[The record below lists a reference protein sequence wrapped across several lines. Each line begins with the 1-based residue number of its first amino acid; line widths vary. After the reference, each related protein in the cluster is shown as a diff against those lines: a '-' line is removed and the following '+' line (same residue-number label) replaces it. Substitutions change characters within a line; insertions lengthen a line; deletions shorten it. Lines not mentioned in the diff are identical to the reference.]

1 MLVAGALAAVAPSV
15 THARPATRQ
24 QRALD
29 LAGGTAALLTGDFDQ
44 MLARRLIRV
53 GVPYSRTHY
62 YNERGRER
70 GITAES
76 IRDFEQWLNR
86 RHARQLARRP
96 LTLVMLPTTRDTL
109 LDDIAAGRT
118 DLADGNI
125 TVTPARLAQ
134 GDFFSPTDQPPGR
147 ELIAA
152 GPGSPHV
159 TSLQDLAG
167 KTVHARGSTSFVD
180 TLASWNTR
188 FAQAGRTPIEVA
200 PLPDDMEDEDVLE
213 LVAAGAFDFCV
224 VDEWKGRI
232 WARALPGL
240 VLRTDLVLRD
250 DVRAGWAMRHGSPL
264 LMAELDVFYRQHVK
278 KHHLIEI
285 RLADALRRAT
295 RLRNPAS
302 GAEHQRF
309 AGHVAL
315 FEKYGERY
323 GFDPLLLLAQGYQ
336 ESGLRQDVVSPSGA
350 VGLMQLLPA
359 TGAAMKVGDIRQ
371 TEANVHAAVRYM
383 DKLMTRYLGD
393 APLSRQQRTLF
404 ALASYNAG
412 PARIAGLRK
421 VAGERGVD
429 PNIWFGQVERL
440 AAERIGLETTTYV
453 RNIYKNYVAYTLTNE
468 TRARQRATRER
479 AESSVKERE

>member
-1 MLVAGALAAVAPSV
+1 
-15 THARPATRQ
+15 
-24 QRALD
+24 
-29 LAGGTAALLTGDFDQ
+29 LAGGSAAILTGDFDQ

-62 YNERGRER
+62 YNDRGRER
-70 GITAES
+70 GITAEAM
-76 IRDFEQWLNR
+76 RDFEQWLNR

-109 LDDIAAGRT
+109 IDDLAAGRT
-118 DLADGNI
+118 DLAAGNL

-134 GDFFSPTDQPPGR
+134 VDFFSPTDRPPGR

-152 GPGSPHV
+152 GPSSPQRDVAAGSRR
-159 TSLQDLAG
+159 QDRACTRQHQLRRHPGHWSA
-167 KTVHARGSTSFVD
+167 
-180 TLASWNTR
+180 R
-188 FAQAGRTPIEVA
+188 FAQAGMAPIEVA

-213 LVAAGAFDFCV
+213 LVAAGALDFCV

-232 WARALPGL
+232 WARALPEL

-264 LMAELDVFYRQHVK
+264 LMAEVDVFYRQYVK

-285 RLADALRRAT
+285 RLADALRRAE

-336 ESGLRQDVVSPSGA
+336 ESGLRQDAVSSAGA
-350 VGLMQLLPA
+350 IGLMQLLPA

-412 PARIAGLRK
+412 PGRIAGLRK
-421 VAGERGVD
+421 LAGERGID
-429 PNIWFGQVERL
+429 PNTWFGQVERL

-453 RNIYKNYVAYTLTNE
+453 RNIYKYYVAYTLMNE
-468 TRARQRATRER
+468 TRGAPARHARAGRGQRKGT
-479 AESSVKERE
+479 

>member
-76 IRDFEQWLNR
+76 MRDFEQWLNR
-86 RHARQLARRP
+86 RHARRLARRP

-118 DLADGNI
+118 DLAAGNI

-134 GDFFSPTDQPPGR
+134 VDFFSPTDRPPGR

-213 LVAAGAFDFCV
+213 LVAAGALDFCV

-421 VAGERGVD
+421 VAAERGVD
-429 PNIWFGQVERL
+429 PNTWFGQVERL

-453 RNIYKNYVAYTLTNE
+453 RNIYKYYVAYTLTDE

>member
-1 MLVAGALAAVAPSV
+1 MAPSL
-15 THARPATRQ
+15 TLAQPAARQ
-24 QRALD
+24 QHALD
-29 LAGGTAALLTGDFDQ
+29 LAGGNGAVSTGDFDQ

-76 IRDFEQWLNR
+76 MRDFEQWLNR

-109 LDDIAAGRT
+109 LDDVAAGRT
-118 DLADGNI
+118 DLAAGNL

-134 GDFFSPTDQPPGR
+134 VDFFAPTDRPPGR

-152 GPGSPHV
+152 GPASPQV
-159 TSLQDLAG
+159 GSLQELAG
-167 KTVHARGSTSFVD
+167 QTVHVRASTSFAD
-180 TLASWNTR
+180 TLALWSTR
-188 FAQAGRTPIEVA
+188 FAEARLPPIDVA
-200 PLPDDMEDEDVLE
+200 PLPADMEDEDVLE
-213 LVAAGAFDFCV
+213 LVAAGAIDFCV

-264 LMAELDVFYRQHVK
+264 LMAELDTYYRQHVK

-285 RLADALRRAT
+285 RLADTLSRAH

-302 GAEHQRF
+302 GTEQQRF
-309 AGHVAL
+309 ASHLAL
-315 FEKYGERY
+315 FEKFGERY

-336 ESGLRQDVVSPSGA
+336 ESGLRQDAVSASGA
-350 VGLMQLLPA
+350 IGIMQLLPA
-359 TGAAMKVGDIRQ
+359 TGAAMKVGDIRNA
-371 TEANVHAAVRYM
+371 EANVHAAVRYM

-393 APLSRQQRTLF
+393 APLTRQQRTLF

-412 PARIAGLRK
+412 PGRIAGLRK
-421 VAGERGVD
+421 LAGERGID
-429 PNIWFGQVERL
+429 PDTWFGQVERL

-453 RNIYKNYVAYTLTNE
+453 RNIYKYYIAYTLMQQTG
-468 TRARQRATRER
+468 ARQRATRER
-479 AESSVKERE
+479 TEQERRDGS